1 MFRKT
6 ARVLDVLFVIL
17 GALLA
22 HGARFSTPLALS
34 DTERLLIAF
43 NCVIM
48 LLLFPAFGIYDAWRG
63 KSLPAMLARV
73 MAAWLVVVGAGLLLI
88 FTLHRTEAVS
98 RLWFGYAT
106 LISGA
111 LIVVTKLMVHL
122 LLRIVRRRG
131 MNYRTVA
138 IVGPMGFART
148 LLAHLT
154 QHPYAG
160 LKPVFVLDTAPPDG
174 TESIGRVNGV
184 STLTDMDA
192 FVRRVRD
199 EHVNEVWLALPLSE
213 EHTIYRFTRLFQNDF
228 VDLRFIPDTRSMTLL
243 RHSLV
248 DVLGLPT
255 VNLNGTPIAA
265 PQLWPKL
272 VFDHLFSLAAL
283 AVLMP
288 LFVAIAV
295 AIKAT
300 SPGPVFFRQKRKG
313 ANGQTFS
320 IYKFRTMVV
329 HNEADG
335 IVTQAAR
342 SDARITKLGAFLRAT
357 SLDELP
363 QFVNVLL
370 GQMSVVGPRPH
381 ALEHDDL
388 YKDLVY
394 GYMHRY
400 RIKPGITGWAQVNG
414 YRGSTRRVEDM
425 ETRVKFDLFYIH
437 NWSFW
442 FDIKIVLITLVKG
455 MVGHNAY

>member
-1 MFRKT
+1 
-6 ARVLDVLFVIL
+6 
-17 GALLA
+17 
-22 HGARFSTPLALS
+22 
-34 DTERLLIAF
+34 
-43 NCVIM
+43 
-48 LLLFPAFGIYDAWRG
+48 
-63 KSLPAMLARV
+63 
-73 MAAWLVVVGAGLLLI
+73 
-88 FTLHRTEAVS
+88 
-98 RLWFGYAT
+98 
-106 LISGA
+106 
-111 LIVVTKLMVHL
+111 
-122 LLRIVRRRG
+122 
-131 MNYRTVA
+131 
-138 IVGPMGFART
+138 
-148 LLAHLT
+148 
-154 QHPYAG
+154 
-160 LKPVFVLDTAPPDG
+160 
-174 TESIGRVNGV
+174 
-184 STLTDMDA
+184 
-192 FVRRVRD
+192 
-199 EHVNEVWLALPLSE
+199 
-213 EHTIYRFTRLFQNDF
+213 
-228 VDLRFIPDTRSMTLL
+228 
-243 RHSLV
+243 
-248 DVLGLPT
+248 VLGLPT
-255 VNLNGTPIAA
+255 VNLNGTPITA

-272 VFDHLFSLAAL
+272 VFDHLFSLVAL
-283 AVLMP
+283 ALLMP
-288 LFVAIAV
+288 LFAAIAI

-329 HNEADG
+329 HSEADG
-335 IVTQAAR
+335 IVTQAGR

-455 MVGHNAY
+455 FVGHNAY